1 MSPTTRSARV
11 GAGARAPV
19 SSGTPMETREVSVAP
34 LPDGSWVVKPRA
46 GTVPPRRTR
55 PRKDYSGLFTP
66 LADALEHGP
75 GNSCVSHD
83 PGFIA
88 LRDNLRVHHRA
99 VYRGAVATA
108 SAAVDDEETL
118 APHHEPSAQPADEPH
133 VHSIPA
139 HSCDHRDE
147 NSDPALLGTVNAMD
161 ADTDAHCDAA
171 RVHQDTEK
179 TTGRVTVET
188 EFPNLYALPEDT
200 EEDPRLAP
208 AEVLGTGATAVYPS
222 LESEDRQ
229 WKTPAPPRH
238 HASLAIPPSTVRGG
252 GDGFGFGTSLKT
264 PRATVP
270 LSLNDDQLFSPLESE
285 RAMYGVGTLGYTAVR
300 KGAEGGAEGH
310 HTNIGGGVHNRG
322 LPRDFAL
329 DVPAVDS
336 QRVAEEA
343 NYFQNLARRTRAGLH
358 APSPGMF
365 APGGAIQ
372 RGGADRSF
380 MYPSPATFNKTP
392 VPPGGVD
399 ANNHTGAS
407 RSLGGVSATTPL
419 GGVSA
424 TTPRAAGVNTVTPAP
439 RRYIQLDSELQAPIS
454 TRGTR
459 PKIAAASRLAKEAGD
474 DVDSPGVVLGGLSP
488 VAWPVGDGDKNEA
501 GDGAA
506 ADVTI
511 NPNPKSGAGGFTFES
526 GAGVHPLDSP
536 AGGFGGFKFAEPSP
550 SPSPAGGIF
559 QTASGKN
566 VTPSADAMRR
576 ARGMFEDDTAEF
588 RFNPACGGDERRA
601 QLPGGGIFQTASG
614 KGVAVSADAVRIA
627 RRWYLGDD
635 TESTPQGDAPGFK
648 FHTASGKEVTPSAR
662 ARARGENLFGSV
674 GTRSGPEDTALKKRK
689 VDGSTPACADITP
702 GGGSGGLFQ
711 TGTGRAV
718 TVSED
723 GMRRARSLLGQTTTS
738 TAEAVPMEA
747 ALTPVPAAA
756 TDIFSTANGKSVAVS
771 RAAMQRGARLFNNEG
786 DISGDISGGERDA
799 TTPAREPPA
808 RAASNAAPK
817 PALQT
822 GAKGT
827 GGFKPPARTKQF
839 NPPIRQGG
847 NGARTPPNASPGGR
861 GLATKHT
868 GAGAGAAP
876 QVHDLFASRV
886 DRERLGSFFDYLKP
900 GERPGVP
907 SALLDAQVRAM
918 SADTALGYRVHDETR
933 DVVYTPEDV
942 RVLMIKER
950 GCVERLLDAD
960 WCLNAYRWTVWTQSC
975 VARSFPDVAD
985 AIAASCVIDRMVY
998 RYEREILRAQRPW
1011 VRRVLERDTPA
1022 KSPVVLCVAAVRRSG
1037 AKDGCAHLELTDGW
1051 YGIHARCDRYLTEQ
1065 LRLGV
1070 LFIGQKVLVQGAELK
1085 GIDEPCGPLSDAA
1098 RTSAH
1103 LALHANGVRPARW
1116 DAHLGP
1122 RRRVESI
1129 PLRTLRSDG
1138 GVVGKTIVYVERV
1151 YPGSWIETDF
1161 ATGRKVHRN
1170 DAGESIARDRWERAR
1185 DAELDRIQSRGVP
1198 VSEDAAREM
1207 LRTAGLLERNA
1218 RRATRLRVSGVKKL
1232 LPGSRV
1238 AEGYTGAA
1246 LLTAYDLPHELVA
1259 VIKEGC
1265 VYELNNVMCGRSFVD
1280 QNGGLELTCG
1290 RHTRWRRLQRPALA
1304 KARLAPS
1311 PTPRR
1316 LTDAAALGTSAD
1328 GVVTGGEFDVVAV
1341 LLHVSAPQP
1350 PAAPR
1355 SQWAFL
1361 ATASSAEDETVGG
1374 DLLAVEIDARSPET
1388 FVGAA
1393 DWGAGH
1399 GWSLDGGGS
1408 RLRSPIIRLDNL
1420 TYVSTDATNGLKVA
1434 KCTEL
1439 TRVQGAEG
1447 GADTAVRWCV
1457 ERLKGWIG
1465 SVDAA
1470 GIIARVRRLTD
1481 APGGGSS
1488 QGTRENVVS
1497 KELTLPG
1504 GSRDGAR
1511 ASVGGDGW
1519 ADGWSLSQARAVEE
1533 AAMAEIAR
1541 KREEAAALK
1550 AAGLDDDD
1558 EVGDGANANGEM
1570 NA

>member
-11 GAGARAPV
+11 GAGARTPV
-19 SSGTPMETREVSVAP
+19 SSGTPTETREVSVAP

-75 GNSCVSHD
+75 GNSCISHD
-83 PGFIA
+83 PGFAA
-88 LRDNLRVHHRA
+88 LRDNLRVRHRA

-118 APHHEPSAQPADEPH
+118 APHHEPSAQPAEETPH

-139 HSCDHRDE
+139 HSCDDRDE
-147 NSDPALLGTVNAMD
+147 NSDPALLGTTNATD

-179 TTGRVTVET
+179 TTGRVTVQT
-188 EFPNLYALPEDT
+188 EFPDLYALPEDT
-200 EEDPRLAP
+200 QEDPRLAP
-208 AEVLGTGATAVYPS
+208 AEVVGTGATAVFPS

-285 RAMYGVGTLGYTAVR
+285 RAMYGVGTSGYTAVR
-300 KGAEGGAEGH
+300 QGAEGVAEGH
-310 HTNIGGGVHNRG
+310 HANTEGGAHNMG

-365 APGGAIQ
+365 APGGARQ

-392 VPPGGVD
+392 VPPGGVN
-399 ANNHTGAS
+399 ANNPTGAS
-407 RSLGGVSATTPL
+407 RSLGGVS
-419 GGVSA
+419 VSA
-424 TTPRAAGVNTVTPAP
+424 MTPTPAGFPRAGVNTVTPAP
-439 RRYIQLDSELQAPIS
+439 RRYIQLESELQAPIS

-459 PKIAAASRLAKEAGD
+459 PKIAAASRLAKEAGVD
-474 DVDSPGVVLGGLSP
+474 IDSPGVVLGGLSP

-501 GDGAA
+501 GDGAPG
-506 ADVTI
+506 DVTI

-588 RFNPACGGDERRA
+588 RFNPAGGDKT
-601 QLPGGGIFQTASG
+601 GGGIFQTASG

-627 RRWYLGDD
+627 RRVLGDD

-648 FHTASGKEVTPSAR
+648 FHTASGEEVTPSAG

-689 VDGSTPACADITP
+689 VDGSTPDVTP
-702 GGGSGGLFQ
+702 GGSNSGGLFQ

-747 ALTPVPAAA
+747 APTPVPAAA

-799 TTPAREPPA
+799 TTPARTPPA
-808 RAASNAAPK
+808 RAPSNAAPK
-817 PALQT
+817 PAIQT
-822 GAKGT
+822 GAKGA

-847 NGARTPPNASPGGR
+847 TGARTPPNASPGGR

-868 GAGAGAAP
+868 GAGAAP

-900 GERPGVP
+900 GEKPGVP
-907 SALLDAQVRAM
+907 SVLLDAQVRAM
-918 SADTALGYRVHDETR
+918 SADTALGYRVRDETR
-933 DVVYTPEDV
+933 DVVYTAEDV
-942 RVLMIKER
+942 RGLMIKER

-960 WCLNAYRWTVWTQSC
+960 WCLNSYRWTVWTQSC
-975 VARSFPDVAD
+975 VARAFPDAHD
-985 AIAASCVIDRMVY
+985 AIAAPCVIDRMVY

-1051 YGIHARCDRYLTEQ
+1051 YGIHARCDRHLTEQ

-1085 GIDEPCGPLSDAA
+1085 GIDEPCGPLSAAA

-1170 DAGESIARDRWERAR
+1170 DAGESVARDRWERAR

-1207 LRTAGLLERNA
+1207 LRTAGLLERSA

-1232 LPGSRV
+1232 SPGSRI

-1328 GVVTGGEFDVVAV
+1328 GVVAGGEFDVVAV

-1361 ATASSAEDETVGG
+1361 ATASSAEDDSVGG

-1393 DWGAGH
+1393 EWGAGH

-1420 TYVSTDATNGLKVA
+1420 TFVSTDKTNGLKVA

-1447 GADTAVRWCV
+1447 GADTAVRGCV

-1465 SVDAA
+1465 SVDAGA
-1470 GIIARVRRLTD
+1470 IIARVRRLTD

-1488 QGTRENVVS
+1488 SQGTHENVVS
-1497 KELTLPG
+1497 KERFPSG
-1504 GSRDGAR
+1504 R

-1558 EVGDGANANGEM
+1558 EVGDGPNANDGEM